1 MYTSESVPLPGNDFA
16 RSRDI
21 DRLHYWL
28 QLWPPSF
35 PLQSLCQR
43 CVLCQVVNKTH
54 FLLVDAFHVSH
65 HREPCCMTQNNPQ
78 CKYSVS
84 ISCMPN
90 LADCEH
96 PWESEFS
103 EPQSMPIFAS
113 APVLVILR
121 SIWLLCK
128 ERLFEHSHFWI
139 EELEVS
145 EFVCFLL
152 PTLGTLVLLLS
163 SQHIADAFSQE
174 CRYS

>member
-1 MYTSESVPLPGNDFA
+1 MKALLWLYMFVCHLDSIRIPL
-16 RSRDI
+16 
-21 DRLHYWL
+21 
-28 QLWPPSF
+28 
-35 PLQSLCQR
+35 
-43 CVLCQVVNKTH
+43 T
-54 FLLVDAFHVSH
+54 
-65 HREPCCMTQNNPQ
+65 
-78 CKYSVS
+78 VS

-103 EPQSMPIFAS
+103 EPQSMPISAS

-174 CRYS
+174 CRYSQISSCWSFTLHHSFICFRCLNKGSGRK